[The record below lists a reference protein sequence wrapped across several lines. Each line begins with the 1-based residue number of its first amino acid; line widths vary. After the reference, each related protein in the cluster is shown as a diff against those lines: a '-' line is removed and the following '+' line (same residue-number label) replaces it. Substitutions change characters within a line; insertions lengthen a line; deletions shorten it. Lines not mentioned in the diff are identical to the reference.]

1 MGVAVPELPSGRES
15 FSPDSSYLR
24 QPLAGEPDA
33 VHPGATHL
41 GRRSPSEN
49 DYSVLAEAEQTT
61 KRAGYFAA
69 GTRIVWDAAPA
80 APGWRGLVDELC
92 G

>member
-1 MGVAVPELPSGRES
+1 VNRFRPIPHIYVSPLPENPMRFIQGPPTLAVE
-15 FSPDSSYLR
+15 
-24 QPLAGEPDA
+24 
-33 VHPGATHL
+33 V
-41 GRRSPSEN
+41 PSEN